1 MRVKKNQ
8 SKKQSSKS
16 TPKKQGAV
24 EQMPELVFNPMSTE
38 NTPTVSEEITTDA
51 VVANE
56 PIAEATAPLSKTI
69 EQQNAEKAMEKV
81 VGNDDFIM
89 PELSSKNRTEIVDTL
104 TDGLLKAGEV
114 IINRL
119 PMDEVAKALVQVD
132 EDELD
137 FYEEVTTAEQPETAV
152 EVIAEYAKESLD
164 KYTEEQLKG
173 VEKLMI
179 DYNLE
184 TAFIGLRGAEVFLY
198 SIPNTDCGVITI
210 TEVTD
215 RLDFL
220 QNEE

>member
-69 EQQNAEKAMEKV
+69 EQQNAEKANELEA
-81 VGNDDFIM
+81 GNV
-89 PELSSKNRTEIVDTL
+89 T
-104 TDGLLKAGEV
+104 
-114 IINRL
+114 INRL

-164 KYTEEQLKG
+164 KYTDEQLTGILK
-173 VEKLMI
+173 VMI
-179 DYNLE
+179 DFDLQ
-184 TAFIGLRGAEVFLY
+184 TAFLGLRGSEVFLY
-198 SIPNTDCGVITI
+198 SIPQEDCGVITI
-210 TEVTD
+210 EEVKD
-215 RLDFL
+215 RLNL
-220 QNEE
+220 PQNEE